1 MTRILIVFG
10 TTDGHTRK
18 VADALA
24 KSMRGP
30 NILVHAVEAGNPDV
44 SPAGF
49 DAILVAASVH
59 AGGYQKTV
67 KRWLRRYAAK
77 LCDVPT
83 AFVSVSLGVLQS
95 DQAVQEHLRAIVER
109 LCTDTGWRPSLIKH
123 VAGALLYTRYNF
135 VKRLIMKRIVA
146 KAGGDTD
153 TSRDYEYTN
162 WGDLED
168 FAHRFLRLVK
178 RRAA

>member
-1 MTRILIVFG
+1 MTRILIVFA

-18 VADALA
+18 IADALA
-24 KSMRGP
+24 NAMRRP
-30 NILVHAVEAGNPDV
+30 DILVHAVEVGNPDV

-59 AGGYQKTV
+59 AGGYQKSV
-67 KRWLRRYAAK
+67 KRWLQRHAEN

-83 AFVSVSLGVLQS
+83 AFVSVSLGVLQA
-95 DQAVQEHLRAIVER
+95 DPAVQEHLRTIASR
-109 LCTDTGWRPSLIKH
+109 LCADTGWRPRLIKH
-123 VAGALLYTRYNF
+123 VAGALLYTQYNF
-135 VKRLIMKRIVA
+135 LKRLIMKRIVA

-153 TSRDYEYTN
+153 TSRDYEYTDWN
-162 WGDLED
+162 DLNA
-168 FAHRFLRLVK
+168 FADRFLRMVR